1 MLDIQLIRKSPQVVE
16 QALLRR
22 GEDIPLER
30 ILHLDETR
38 RKLLQEVESM
48 RANQNQLNRLV
59 GRAKGTRTADDLS
72 ALVEQVRLMGYEVG
86 PNTAS
91 TREGFASFLVHL
103 GRETLSQVLDQRQ
116 ADIRRLDKKLE
127 SLLLYL
133 PNLPHPTVP
142 EGTGDEDNVTVRT
155 WGEPP
160 TFPFTPRPH
169 YEIGE
174 ALGIIDFER
183 GVKLSGTRFYV
194 LKGAGARLQ
203 RALITFML
211 DVHTREHGYTEAYL
225 PFMVKG
231 ECLVGTG
238 SLPRFGDNLYHD
250 AEEDYWWVPTAE
262 VPLTN
267 LHRDEILEPG
277 TLPLC
282 YTAYTACFR
291 REKMAAGKETR
302 GLKRGHQ
309 FDKVEM
315 YKFTEPDHSYEELE
329 KLVSDAEDIVQRLGL
344 PYRVRMLCAG
354 EMGFQSAKSY
364 DIDVWASG
372 VGEWLEASS
381 CSNCTDFQARR
392 TRIRYRPEPGARPQL
407 VHTLNGSGLA
417 LPRMVIAVLE
427 NYQREDGT
435 VSVPPALQPY
445 LGTEV
450 IS

>member
-1 MLDIQLIRKSPQVVE
+1 MLDIQLIRQSPQEVE
-16 QALLRR
+16 QALRRR
-22 GEDIPLER
+22 GEEAPLER

-38 RKLLQEVESM
+38 RRLLQEVEAL
-48 RANQNQLNRLV
+48 RASQNRLNRLV
-59 GRAKGTRTADDLS
+59 GRAKASRSPEELGS
-72 ALVEQVRLMGYEVG
+72 LVEEVRGMGYEIG
-86 PNTAS
+86 PATAS
-91 TREGFASFLVHL
+91 SQEKLADSLVHL
-103 GRETLSQVLDQRQ
+103 GRETLSQVVGEREK
-116 ADIRRLDKKLE
+116 DIRRLDGELE

-133 PNLPHPTVP
+133 PNLPHPSVP
-142 EGTGDEDNVTVRT
+142 PGTGDEDNVTVRT

-160 TFPFTPRPH
+160 TFPFAPRPH

-203 RALITFML
+203 RALISFML
-211 DVHTREHGYTEAYL
+211 DVHTQEHGYTEAYL

-250 AEEDYWWVPTAE
+250 AEEDFWWVPTAE

-277 TLPLC
+277 TLPLH

-309 FDKVEM
+309 FDKVEL
-315 YKFTEPDHSYEELE
+315 YKFTEPDRSYDELE
-329 KLVSDAEDIVQRLGL
+329 KLVADAEDIAQRLGL
-344 PYRVRMLCAG
+344 PY
-354 EMGFQSAKSY
+354 
-364 DIDVWASG
+364 
-372 VGEWLEASS
+372 
-381 CSNCTDFQARR
+381 
-392 TRIRYRPEPGARPQL
+392 
-407 VHTLNGSGLA
+407 
-417 LPRMVIAVLE
+417 
-427 NYQREDGT
+427 
-435 VSVPPALQPY
+435 
-445 LGTEV
+445 
-450 IS
+450 